1 MSVLV
6 GRKAPDFTTP
16 AVLSDGTL
24 KDDFNFATAT
34 KGKYGLLFFYPLNFT
49 FVCPS
54 ELVAVHN
61 RIGVLQG
68 LGVETVGISI
78 DSHHSHAA
86 FRNTST
92 DDGGI
97 GNVGFTLAADL
108 NHDICQAYGVQ
119 SEGGE
124 SYYEAGVAMRAT
136 FITDRRGI
144 VRHQVVNDEPIGR
157 NMDEVVRVIEALQFH
172 ENNGQVCPAGW
183 QKGQEG
189 MKPTSEGV
197 AQYLG
202 RYWSNL

>member
-97 GNVGFTLAADL
+97 GNVVG
-108 NHDICQAYGVQ
+108 C
-119 SEGGE
+119 E
-124 SYYEAGVAMRAT
+124 SRISAKAQPRAGVASA
-136 FITDRRGI
+136 RRDSL
-144 VRHQVVNDEPIGR
+144 R
-157 NMDEVVRVIEALQFH
+157 
-172 ENNGQVCPAGW
+172 
-183 QKGQEG
+183 
-189 MKPTSEGV
+189 
-197 AQYLG
+197 
-202 RYWSNL
+202 